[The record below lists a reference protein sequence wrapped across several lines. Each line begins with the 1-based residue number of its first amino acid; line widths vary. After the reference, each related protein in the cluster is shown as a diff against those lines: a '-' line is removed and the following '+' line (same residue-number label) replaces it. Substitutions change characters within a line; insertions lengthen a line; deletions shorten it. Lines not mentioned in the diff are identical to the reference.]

1 MKKEIKYYKIETG
14 LLRVDFFEIDK
25 KEYYRIYNAR
35 KKDGVLNKSRFDR
48 IHRKYIIHYIHD
60 YERRSKSSII

>member
-1 MKKEIKYYKIETG
+1 MKKEIKFYKIVTG
-14 LLRVDFFEIDK
+14 LLRVNFFEIDK

-48 IHRKYIIHYIHD
+48 VLRKYIVHYIHD
-60 YERRSKSSII
+60 YERRGKGRIV

>member
-35 KKDGVLNKSRFDR
+35 KKDGVLNNSRFDR
-48 IHRKYIIHYIHD
+48 VLRKYIVHYIHN

>member
-1 MKKEIKYYKIETG
+1 MKKEIKFYKIVTG

-35 KKDGVLNKSRFDR
+35 KKNGVLNKSRFDR
-48 IHRKYIIHYIHD
+48 VLRKYIVHYIYD
-60 YERRSKSSII
+60 YERRGKGRII

>member
-1 MKKEIKYYKIETG
+1 MKKEIKFYKIVTG

-48 IHRKYIIHYIHD
+48 VLRKYIVHYIHD
-60 YERRSKSSII
+60 YERRGKGRII

>member
-1 MKKEIKYYKIETG
+1 MKKEIKFYKIVTG

-48 IHRKYIIHYIHD
+48 VLRKYIVHYIHD
-60 YERRSKSSII
+60 YERRGKGRIV

>member
-1 MKKEIKYYKIETG
+1 MKKEIKFYKIVTG
-14 LLRVDFFEIDK
+14 LIRVDFFEIDK

-48 IHRKYIIHYIHD
+48 VLRKYIVHYIHD
-60 YERRSKSSII
+60 YERRGKGRIV